1 VVKQS
6 VGRLAIAAATTASKE
21 SCVPEAAIELDAVT
35 KSFGP
40 KIAVHPLALTIPT
53 GSLIGFIGPNG
64 AGKTTTIRMIM
75 SILFPDSGGIRVLGK
90 SSAVES
96 KDRIGY
102 LPEERGIYKKMRV
115 GKFIAYIARLKGL
128 PNTLASGKKLDHV
141 VRDWLTRVDLADC
154 YAKRCEELSK
164 GMQQK
169 VQFVASIIHEPD
181 LIILDEPFSG
191 LDPVNSRLL
200 RDLIDEQ
207 HKAGRTIIFST
218 HQMSQAEALCDRVV
232 MIHQGRKVLDD
243 TPAQIRSR
251 FDPRSIDVEP
261 ATPSF
266 DGAAALR
273 AVPEVDRVD
282 QIRGGLRAHLRE
294 TVTDA
299 SAIVPKL
306 AAAMPVRRIEVV
318 QPTLEDIFVDIVQ
331 GAGLSTEKRDTLL
344 ASLRGKGDT
353 SGD

>member
-1 VVKQS
+1 MQAV
-6 VGRLAIAAATTASKE
+6 AAPFTS
-21 SCVPEAAIELDAVT
+21 SSSPAIELEGVT

-40 KIAVHPLALTIPT
+40 KIAVHPLALTIPR

-75 SILFPDSGGIRVLGK
+75 SILFPDAGTIRVLGK
-90 SSAVES
+90 SSAIES

-115 GKFIAYIARLKGL
+115 GKFITYIARLKGMRDAL
-128 PNTLASGKKLDHV
+128 PNGQSLDRLVRQWLA
-141 VRDWLTRVDLADC
+141 RVGLSDC
-154 YAKRCEELSK
+154 YFKRCEELSK

-169 VQFVASIIHEPD
+169 VQFVASIIHDPE

-200 RDLIDEQ
+200 RELIDEQ

-218 HQMSQAEALCDRVV
+218 HQMSQAEALCDRIV
-232 MIHQGRKVLDD
+232 MIHQGRKVLDN
-243 TPAQIRSR
+243 TPSQIRAT

-261 ATPSF
+261 AVHGF
-266 DGAAALR
+266 DCASALR
-273 AVPEVDRVD
+273 SVPEVDRVD
-282 QIRGGLRAHLRE
+282 PIRGGFRAHLRDG
-294 TVTDA
+294 VTDA
-299 SAIVPKL
+299 TAVVPRL
-306 AAAMPVRRIEVV
+306 AAVVPVRRIEVV
-318 QPTLEDIFVDIVQ
+318 QPNLEDIFVDIVQ
-331 GAGLSTEKRDTLL
+331 GSGLSTEQRDTLL